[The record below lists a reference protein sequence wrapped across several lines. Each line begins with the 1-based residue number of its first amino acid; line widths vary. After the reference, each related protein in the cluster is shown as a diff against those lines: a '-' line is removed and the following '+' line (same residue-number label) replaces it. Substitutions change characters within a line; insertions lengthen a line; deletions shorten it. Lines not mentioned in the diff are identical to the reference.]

1 MFERR
6 IIPMYLGL
14 CAVALAVWSG
24 LAPDVVPALTLGW
37 VLSGMVALYGVT
49 LALDHATRV
58 TASMPRLID
67 GVPPVPAA
75 RSGRT
80 GAKFADGDPRR

>member
-6 IIPMYLGL
+6 IIPMYLTL

-37 VLSGMVALYGVT
+37 ILSSLVALYGVT
-49 LALDHATRV
+49 LALDHATRMTAAMPHLVDEPPTVFVARPGRAV
-58 TASMPRLID
+58 TKLI
-67 GVPPVPAA
+67 G
-75 RSGRT
+75 
-80 GAKFADGDPRR
+80 GDPRR

>member
-6 IIPMYLGL
+6 IVPMYLAL

-24 LAPDVVPALTLGW
+24 LAPDIVPALTLGW

-49 LALDHATRV
+49 LALDHATRM
-58 TASMPRLID
+58 TSAMPHLID
-67 GVPPVPAA
+67 DAA
-75 RSGRT
+75 AVSASRSGR
-80 GAKFADGDPRR
+80 ARSEVADRDPRR